1 MSGELRA
8 PLSGNYILQFCNSQ
22 EERTRRELSSFL
34 CLGGEVLADALD
46 GVALAVVE
54 GEEFESVAEALA
66 VADDGADFDGI
77 GRKGQGNFQ
86 SDDLAG
92 FEASRECGADAV
104 LAHFGGSS
112 PTGAELS
119 GLKHL
124 DLQAH
129 VNGEARKAAGIG
141 GLGGRGIA
149 RGKRA
154 RNRVGGSGG

>member
-1 MSGELRA
+1 
-8 PLSGNYILQFCNSQ
+8 
-22 EERTRRELSSFL
+22 
-34 CLGGEVLADALD
+34 EVLADALN

-54 GEEFESVAEALA
+54 GEEFKSVAEALE
-66 VADDGADFDGI
+66 VEDDGADFYGV
-77 GRKGQGNFQ
+77 GGEGQGNTE
-86 SDDLAG
+86 SEDLSG

-124 DLQAH
+124 DLKAH

-141 GLGGRGIA
+141 DPGGR
-149 RGKRA
+149 R
-154 RNRVGGSGG
+154 S